1 MRRKRFV
8 RTRVTNERFGKTS
21 RLRLGRFFVYLC
33 NRKLK
38 TTNMKRI
45 IKNALAALTCMA
57 ASLAASAQAADY
69 DIYLCIGQSNMAG
82 RAQIIGKSAMQEMEG
97 VFLLNDQNSF
107 EVAKNPLNRYSTVR
121 KGLELQRLSIAY
133 MFSKKMHELTGRNIG
148 LVCNARGETS
158 IKHWQKG
165 AKQGYYDE
173 AVKRTKAAMKYGTL
187 RGIIWHQG
195 EYDCTG
201 DLKEYQ
207 QLLTQLISDLRVDLG
222 DANLPVVYGQISQW
236 NWTKT
241 EAGTAPFNEMI
252 IGMPKVIKNTACA
265 TTEELTPFIGEHDP
279 HFSAKSQKTL
289 GARYAEKMM
298 ELQK

>member
-1 MRRKRFV
+1 MV
-8 RTRVTNERFGKTS
+8 MLIACLATG
-21 RLRLGRFFVYLC
+21 
-33 NRKLK
+33 
-38 TTNMKRI
+38 NM
-45 IKNALAALTCMA
+45 T
-57 ASLAASAQAADY
+57 AQQKY

-82 RAQIIGKSAMQEMEG
+82 RAQIIGNTAKQPIEG
-97 VFLLNDQNSF
+97 VWLLNDKGEF
-107 EVAKNPLNRYSTVR
+107 EVAQNPLNRYSTVR

-133 MFSKKMHELTGRNIG
+133 MFSKKMHELTGQRVG

-165 AKQGYYDE
+165 AKQGYYEE
-173 AVKRTKAAMKYGTL
+173 AVRRAKEAMKYGTL

-207 QLLTQLISDLRVDLG
+207 QLLTQLISDLRKDLG
-222 DANLPVVYGQISQW
+222 NKNLPVVYGQISQW

-241 EAGTAPFNEMI
+241 EAGTQPFNDMI
-252 IGMPKVIKNTACA
+252 VTMPSKIAHTACA
-265 TTEELTPFIGEHDP
+265 TSEDLTPYIGEHDP
-279 HFSAKSQKTL
+279 HFSAKSQRTL
-289 GARYAEKMM
+289 GQRFAEKMV